1 MRRQDIVLESIQP
14 GNFIASASYEC
25 MTEVQLGRL
34 AVKQGDAEPVRNFAH
49 LLIEDYDRTATDI
62 ARIATRKK
70 LPMPDSLD
78 KEHQNIVEQM
88 KEKSGRDFDS
98 AYTSR
103 MMDGQLR
110 AITLFKRGQ
119 RIKDPEISA
128 LASRALTM
136 LEARVQRT
144 TSLLESIAPPHGIS

>member
-1 MRRQDIVLESIQP
+1 MKRQTIVLENIQP
-14 GNFIASASYEC
+14 DNFIASASYEC
-25 MTEVQLGRL
+25 MTEVQLWLL
-34 AVKQGDAEPVRNFAH
+34 AVKKGDAEPVRKFAH
-49 LLIEDYDRTATDI
+49 HLILDYDKTSSDI

-70 LPMPDSLD
+70 LRVPDSLD
-78 KEHQNIVEQM
+78 AEHQTIIEQM

-103 MMDGQLR
+103 MVDGQQR

-144 TSLLESIAPPHGIS
+144 TSLLESIGTPS

>member
-1 MRRQDIVLESIQP
+1 MKRQIIDLENIQP
-14 GNFIASASYEC
+14 DNFIASASYEC
-25 MTEVQLGRL
+25 MTEVQLGLL
-34 AVKQGDAEPVRNFAH
+34 AVEQGDAEPVRSFAH
-49 LLIEDYDRTATDI
+49 HLILDYDKTSSDI

-70 LPMPDSLD
+70 LRVPDSLD
-78 KEHQNIVEQM
+78 EEHQNIVEQL

-103 MMDGQLR
+103 MVDGQQR

-144 TSLLESIAPPHGIS
+144 TSLLESIGSLS

>member
-1 MRRQDIVLESIQP
+1 MKRQTIDLENIQP
-14 GNFIASASYEC
+14 DNFIASASYEC
-25 MTEVQLGRL
+25 MTEVQLGLL
-34 AVKQGDAEPVRNFAH
+34 AVEQGDAEPVRNFAQH
-49 LLIEDYDRTATDI
+49 LILDYDKTSSDI
-62 ARIATRKK
+62 ARIATRKR
-70 LPMPDSLD
+70 LRVPDSLD
-78 KEHQNIVEQM
+78 QEHQNIVEQL

-103 MMDGQLR
+103 MVDGQQR
-110 AITLFKRGQ
+110 AIILFKRGQ

-144 TSLLESIAPPHGIS
+144 TSLLETIGSLS

>member
-1 MRRQDIVLESIQP
+1 MRRQEVVLESIQP
-14 GNFIASASYEC
+14 DSFIASASYEC
-25 MTEVQLGRL
+25 MTEVQLGLL
-34 AVKQGDAEPVRNFAH
+34 AVKLGDAEPVRNFAH
-49 LLIEDYDRTATDI
+49 LLIEDYDRTALDI

-88 KEKSGRDFDS
+88 REKSGRDFDS

-103 MMDGQLR
+103 MVDGQLR

-136 LEARVQRT
+136 LEARVQST
-144 TSLLESIAPPHGIS
+144 TSLLESIAAPNGLS

>member
-14 GNFIASASYEC
+14 DNFIASASYEC
-25 MTEVQLGRL
+25 LTEVQLGHL
-34 AVKQGDAEPVRNFAH
+34 AVKQGDAEPVRKFAH
-49 LLIEDYDRTATDI
+49 LLIEDYDRTASDI

-70 LPMPDSLD
+70 LPMPESLD

-144 TSLLESIAPPHGIS
+144 TSLLESIAAPHGI